1 MGNEVSTESGQVRGE
16 KESGNPVAG
25 LRDSSLLVCGSLRCD
40 GFSRQGPIPAGLRH
54 SPLPLWPRP
63 VPDGRWADDV
73 HAACA
78 AVPTTRTPARAEL
91 AFRPPPAQDVQIQLQ
106 KPWHPPSKGV
116 QAVRYEPVR
125 PEAPGV
131 HAYGKDQL
139 AVFSCNEIRAL
150 PNRKMDNRFT
160 AVGGYSESQL
170 GMNLVME
177 TPDFE
182 QHAVHGPCERI
193 DVPGS
198 RACSRGLGSELSRG
212 DASDLSR
219 RAASLGPSAPIVH
232 L

>member
-1 MGNEVSTESGQVRGE
+1 MS
-16 KESGNPVAG
+16 
-25 LRDSSLLVCGSLRCD
+25 
-40 GFSRQGPIPAGLRH
+40 
-54 SPLPLWPRP
+54 
-63 VPDGRWADDV
+63 
-73 HAACA
+73 AACA
-78 AVPTTRTPARAEL
+78 AIPTTRTPARAEP
-91 AFRPPPAQDVQIQLQ
+91 ACRPPPVQDVQ

-131 HAYGKDQL
+131 HADGKDHL

-150 PNRKMDNRFT
+150 PHRKMDNRFT

-193 DVPGS
+193 DVPGAW
-198 RACSRGLGSELSRG
+198 ACSRGLVSELSRG
-212 DASDLSR
+212 VASVLSR
-219 RAASLGPSAPIVH
+219 RVASLGPSTLIVH
-232 L
+232 VRIAWLHIATDVV